1 MFKMTTFLI
10 IAVCFSCALGIAQE
24 QVDLK
29 VDIIVN
35 ADNGW
40 PTRIIVSGTNPQDKA
55 WLGMSLYPYGVVDP
69 VTGGRHSFLEL
80 KKGDFRH
87 EIQVDMDLL
96 GGSFE
101 FAIWSKRVEK
111 INCTLDHCYWCKKYG
126 FHLDSLL
133 VYKSGLLTRMT
144 GYQ

>member
-1 MFKMTTFLI
+1 MFRKTAFFIVL
-10 IAVCFSCALGIAQE
+10 VCLFCTLSIAQE
-24 QVDLK
+24 PADLK
-29 VDIIVN
+29 VEIIVN

-40 PTRIIVSGTNPQDKA
+40 PTRIIVSGTNTQDQA

-101 FAIWSKRVEK
+101 FAIWGKKVEK
-111 INCTLDHCYWCKKYG
+111 IDCTLDHCYWCKKYG
-126 FHLDSLL
+126 FHLENILI
-133 VYKSGLLTRMT
+133 YKSGLLTRLT
-144 GYQ
+144 GYK

>member
-1 MFKMTTFLI
+1 MFNKTAFFTALI
-10 IAVCFSCALGIAQE
+10 CFFCTMGIAQE
-24 QVDLK
+24 QADLK
-29 VDIIVN
+29 IEIIVN

-69 VTGGRHSFLEL
+69 VIGGRHSFLEL

-96 GGSFE
+96 GGSIE
-101 FAIWSKRVEK
+101 FAIWGKRVEK
-111 INCTLDHCYWCKKYG
+111 VSCTKDYCYWCKKYG
-126 FHLDSLL
+126 FHLDNLL
-133 VYKSGLLTRMT
+133 VYKSGLLTRLT